1 MFLSLYKSD
10 EVKTCFCLPLKDKVT
25 FKIKV
30 CDDQVFSKDKICIIR
45 NPRCVFIIYFWS
57 VSFSGG
63 FEQWQLHKVNF
74 STVKYVKTAQK
85 KKSLQRAE
93 NKIMSVTA
101 GRCLHGFHDNQDN
114 LAGYSI
120 LQHRISQVKYLPNL
134 PIQIYYLFSC

>member
-85 KKSLQRAE
+85 KKVYNALRIKSCPSL
-93 NKIMSVTA
+93 
-101 GRCLHGFHDNQDN
+101 
-114 LAGYSI
+114 LAAACMVFMI
-120 LQHRISQVKYLPNL
+120 IKT
-134 PIQIYYLFSC
+134 I